1 MMKKMNVHIARLAV
15 TTTLVAAMALPAC
28 KKYADPPPFFE
39 DDSSGAVLNGRKV
52 MLIVIDGG
60 VAPALKTIAPPA
72 ITAMMEKGKYTYTA
86 RTEDVTTTG
95 ATWKTLASGVSYSRH
110 NISDSSLVYSAASG
124 GNQHDAPANY
134 PSFMQFILTSSRA
147 DIKTSVISPWGYMVN
162 KLFPEAEDPVVA
174 ANDQAVK
181 DSALA
186 RLKAPDTDLM
196 LVHFNGVNI
205 AGKEHGYSATAEGY
219 KQAILKVDGY
229 IGELMAAMKAR
240 PEYNKR
246 EEWMVIVTSS
256 HGGNG
261 NSHGGSSLN
270 ETNVFTLYY
279 NENLKKQELI
289 RGGYSGVQM
298 GGRDATAIRA
308 RMGDAAAY
316 DPGRGEQ
323 TVQIRVKG
331 NGAYYPHFFSKM
343 DRWPSTPGWSMFTA
357 GGVWAMSVRSTTS
370 GEVRIEGSA
379 TSKTAFDN
387 QWHTIT
393 IVFADSASKRWLRRY
408 TDGVRHDQRDITSI
422 YNNNGSITS
431 PSPITIGW
439 GADPGYTGSVFY
451 SSDVM
456 IFNTALTDTEISS
469 NICLKDVTTHPKY
482 TNLIG
487 YWPGTD
493 GYGSQFVNKAP
504 GQSTNFVLSGPYKWA
519 GLTDVPCSL
528 NPLGSGEIAVQPA
541 NVDIVAQMFY
551 WMRISVNSSWNLDG
565 SGWINLFERELVQL

>member
-1 MMKKMNVHIARLAV
+1 MMKKTNVHIGRLAV
-15 TTTLVAAMALPAC
+15 TTALVAAMALPAC

-52 MLIVIDGG
+52 MLIVVDGG
-60 VAPALKTIAPPA
+60 VAQAIKTIAPPA
-72 ITAMMEKGKYTYTA
+72 IATMMEKGKYTYTA

-124 GNQHDAPANY
+124 SNQHDAPANY

-174 ANDQAVK
+174 ANDQGVK

-186 RLKAPDTDLM
+186 RLKAPDTDLV

-205 AGKEHGYSATAEGY
+205 AGKEHGYSASADGY

-240 PEYNKR
+240 PGYNKS

-256 HGGNG
+256 HGGKG
-261 NSHGGSSLN
+261 NSHGGSSID

-289 RGGYSGVQM
+289 RGGFNGVQM
-298 GGRDATAIRA
+298 TGRDATAIKA
-308 RMGDAAAY
+308 SLSNGNDY
-316 DPGRGEQ
+316 NPGTGQQ
-323 TVQIRVKG
+323 TVQMKVRG
-331 NGAYYPHFFSKM
+331 SAGYYPHFFSKM
-343 DRWPSTPGWSMFTA
+343 ERWPSTPGWSMFSS
-357 GGVWAMSVRSTTS
+357 GGNWAISVRTTTS
-370 GEVRIEGSA
+370 GEQRIQPGSP
-379 TSKTAFDN
+379 TVFNN

-393 IVFADSASKRWLRRY
+393 VVFADSAGKKWVRRY
-408 TDGVRHDQRDITSI
+408 TDGIRHDQTEITSLF
-422 YNNNGSITS
+422 NNGGTLTTS
-431 PSPITIGW
+431 APLTIGW
-439 GADPGYTGSVFY
+439 GADPGYTGVTFFPA
-451 SSDVM
+451 DVM
-456 IFNTALTDTEISS
+456 VFNTALTDTEIYS

-504 GQSTNFVLSGPYKWA
+504 GQTTNFVLSGPYKWA

-541 NVDIVAQMFY
+541 NVDIVAQLFY